1 MQCGP
6 NCACVCGAC
15 MLDDCGCACHDTG
28 LDNASTETIGKVL
41 ASFGVTAKN
50 RTTMYV
56 HVKNHPK
63 QERIVSAVK
72 KASVQKRVGKTVRNA
87 VGAIDADRVKAAMR
101 RAKGK
106 IHVKR
111 RRPPCHEGV

>member
-15 MLDDCGCACHDTG
+15 PLDDCGCACHDTG

-63 QERIVSAVK
+63 QAAVVSAIK
-72 KASVQKRVGKTVRNA
+72 KAGVQKRVGKMVRKA
-87 VGAIDADRVKAAMR
+87 VGPVDAEKVKAAMK

-106 IHVKR
+106 THVKR
-111 RRPPCHEGV
+111 AKTACEDE